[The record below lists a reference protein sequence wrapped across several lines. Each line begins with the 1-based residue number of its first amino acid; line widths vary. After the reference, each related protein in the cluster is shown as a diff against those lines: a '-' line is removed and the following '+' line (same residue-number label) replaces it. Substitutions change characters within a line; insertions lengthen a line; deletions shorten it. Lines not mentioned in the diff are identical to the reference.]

1 MRYRPIGIVLAALL
15 LSGCG
20 FLSEYNERAE
30 TIVNTIVKAAE
41 LVSDKAMDSLDETVA
56 FLERKAQRANKA
68 RCKWPHTALI
78 RYVRRGEAEAARV
91 AKHCNLVVNDIEATV
106 TVKPA
111 E

>member
-1 MRYRPIGIVLAALL
+1 MTRWIPIAIVLFL

-30 TIVNTIVKAAE
+30 TIVDTIVKAAE
-41 LVSDKAMDSLDETVA
+41 RVSDKAMDGLDETIA

-78 RYVRRGEAEAARV
+78 RYARRGPAEAALV
-91 AKHCNLVVNDIEATV
+91 AKHCNLVVNEIEATA

-111 E
+111 D